1 MCHANMMPYRF
12 RRKEGKKKKINWAQS
27 FWEATQTIKRPKTMK
42 VIIFS
47 ASELDKWLLK
57 LCLLKNG
64 SVWSFMLKLKH
75 YKPKGLV

>member
-1 MCHANMMPYRF
+1 MCHANMMSHRF
-12 RRKEGKKKKINWAQS
+12 RRKKKSRAWS
-27 FWEATQTIKRPKTMK
+27 FGEATQTIKRPKTMK
-42 VIIFS
+42 VLIFS
-47 ASELDKWLLK
+47 ASELDKRLLK